1 MNEHSMNF
9 AQNNNYAQKPP
20 EWDGVLQI
28 GDAFTIVPLLP
39 CFGASGEMGVYQIC
53 CFNHIAPKG
62 LRSLPASLFSA
73 GREHHNHCDA
83 ILLRSHK
90 LQVAEIGPATCAIAR
105 AGAGINNIPLPE
117 CSNRGIVVFNTP
129 GANANSVK
137 ELVICA
143 MLLSSRKL
151 QESLQW
157 LSGLNNEDLHQIEA
171 GKKLFAGPELLGKTL
186 GIIGLGA
193 VGSLVANAAEDLG
206 MRVIGYDPFLSVQN
220 ALRLP
225 RAIQLLEQMNEL
237 LKQSDYV
244 SLHLPLSPKTTRL
257 LSDFEAVKTDA
268 RLINF
273 ARAEL
278 VDEEAVAAALK
289 NGQLSYYVSDF
300 PSCHFAGVPGAICF
314 PHLGAS
320 TPEAEENCA
329 VMACEQLADFLLH
342 GNIRNSVNYPNCE
355 LERTR
360 EHRLTFA
367 HKNIPNMLGQISSN
381 LAKQQLNI
389 QELSNRHREA
399 FDYTIVDV
407 DAAPSRATLAELRSI
422 PGILRLRHLLPPDI
436 A

>member
-1 MNEHSMNF
+1 M
-9 AQNNNYAQKPP
+9 
-20 EWDGVLQI
+20 
-28 GDAFTIVPLLP
+28 
-39 CFGASGEMGVYQIC
+39 YQIC
-53 CFNHIAPKG
+53 CFNHIARKG
-62 LRSLPASLFSA
+62 LRSLPASISYFSA
-73 GREHHNHCDA
+73 NSNNTYDA

-90 LQVAEIGPATCAIAR
+90 LQVADIGPNVCAIAR
-105 AGAGINNIPLPE
+105 AGAGTNNIPISE
-117 CSNRGIVVFNTP
+117 CSNRGIVVLNTP

-151 QESLQW
+151 QESLSW
-157 LSGLNNEDLHQIEA
+157 LAQLDGDNAQQIEA

-193 VGSLVANAAEDLG
+193 IGSLVANAAEALG
-206 MRVIGYDPFLSVQN
+206 MRIIGYDPFLSVQN

-225 RAIQLLEQMNEL
+225 RAIQLFEQMDEL

-244 SLHLPLSPKTTRL
+244 SLHLPLSPETKGL
-257 LSDFEAVKTDA
+257 LRAPHLEAIKKGA

-278 VDEEAVAAALK
+278 VDEPAIAVALQ

-300 PSCHFAGVPGAICF
+300 PSRHFLGLEGAICF

-329 VMACEQLADFLLH
+329 VMACKQLADFLLH
-342 GNIRNSVNYPNCE
+342 GNICNSVNYPNCE

-367 HKNIPNMLGQISSN
+367 HKNIPNMLGQISSG
-381 LAKQQLNI
+381 LARQQLNI
-389 QELSNRHREA
+389 L
-399 FDYTIVDV
+399 
-407 DAAPSRATLAELRSI
+407 
-422 PGILRLRHLLPPDI
+422 GIKQPPPR
-436 A
+436 

>member
-1 MNEHSMNF
+1 M
-9 AQNNNYAQKPP
+9 
-20 EWDGVLQI
+20 
-28 GDAFTIVPLLP
+28 
-39 CFGASGEMGVYQIC
+39 YQIC

-62 LRSLPASLFSA
+62 LRSLPASLCHFSA
-73 GREHHNHCDA
+73 GSEGAGGHCDA

-90 LQVAEIGPATCAIAR
+90 LQNAEIGDETCAIAR
-105 AGAGINNIPLPE
+105 AGAGTNNIPLAE
-117 CSNRGIVVFNTP
+117 CSGRGIVVFNTP

-151 QESLQW
+151 QESLEW
-157 LSGLNNEDLHQIEA
+157 LSGLDLDNGEPHQMEA

-193 VGSLVANAAEDLG
+193 VGSLVANAAEALG
-206 MRVIGYDPFLSVQN
+206 MRVLGYDPFLSVQN

-225 RAIQLLEQMNEL
+225 RAIELFEQMDEL
-237 LKQSDYV
+237 LKLSDYV
-244 SLHLPLSPKTTRL
+244 SLHLPLSPLTTGLLCARHFEMAKTG
-257 LSDFEAVKTDA
+257 A
-268 RLINF
+268 RWINF

-278 VDEEAVAAALK
+278 VDEAALAAALK
-289 NGQLSYYVSDF
+289 NGQISYYVSDF
-300 PSCHFAGVPGAICF
+300 PSRHFAGLKGAICF

-329 VMACEQLADFLLH
+329 VMACSQLADFLLH

-367 HKNIPNMLGQISSN
+367 HKNIPNMLGQISSG

-389 QELSNRHREA
+389 QELSNRHRDA
-399 FDYTIVDV
+399 FAYTIVDV
-407 DAAPSRATLAELRSI
+407 DAAPSEATLAQLKSI
-422 PGILRLRHLLPPDI
+422 PGILRLRYLAPPQ
-436 A
+436 